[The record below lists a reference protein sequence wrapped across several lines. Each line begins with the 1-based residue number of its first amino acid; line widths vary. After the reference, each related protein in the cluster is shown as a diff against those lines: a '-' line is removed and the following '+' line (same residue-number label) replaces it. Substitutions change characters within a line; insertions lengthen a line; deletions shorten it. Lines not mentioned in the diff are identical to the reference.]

1 MFNNRYKNIF
11 FLLFCFPI
19 LAFSQEEKE
28 KGEYALV
35 AFAGGGISFFQGH
48 AGTPGSLNAVVNRKA
63 PIGTFRLM
71 WYPDQLLRVGVETGW
86 VKFYSYEIDDNG
98 VKSSTEITGT
108 PILVV
113 FSMAFR
119 EHLNVYGGTG
129 TYLVQSK
136 LNYNG
141 IVKATAPSLGW
152 MLAAAYDIPLS
163 QNLGITSEAKWLW
176 ASGPKN
182 GSISLQLHMRWKFL
196 RW

>member
-11 FLLFCFPI
+11 FLFFLFP
-19 LAFSQEEKE
+19 LMALSQEEKE

-48 AGTPGSLNAVVNRKA
+48 AGTPGSLNAAVNRKA

-71 WYPDQLLRVGVETGW
+71 WYPDQLLRVGVESGW

-141 IVKATAPSLGW
+141 EVKATVASLGW

-182 GSISLQLHMRWKFL
+182 GSISLQVHLRWKFL

>member
-11 FLLFCFPI
+11 FLFFSFP
-19 LAFSQEEKE
+19 LMALSQEEKE

-35 AFAGGGISFFQGH
+35 AFTGGGISFFQGH
-48 AGTPGSLNAVVNRKA
+48 AGTPGSLNAAVNRKA

-71 WYPDQLLRVGVETGW
+71 WYPDQLLRVGVESGW

-141 IVKATAPSLGW
+141 EVKATVASLGW

-182 GSISLQLHMRWKFL
+182 GSISLQVHLRWKFL